1 MGPSDKKGGKSI
13 SSSSTG
19 GLKGLVDSAGLIDVK
34 FVGAPY
40 TWSNKRPGLANI
52 KERLDRALV
61 NTR

>member
-1 MGPSDKKGGKSI
+1 MLGPSDKKGGKSI

-40 TWSNKRPGLANI
+40 T
-52 KERLDRALV
+52 
-61 NTR
+61 